1 MTDFTEQFLVEARE
15 LAEQASADLLKL
27 EEQPGDGQVLE
38 RAFRAFHTLKGA
50 AGIMEYA
57 AMEHL
62 LHRAED
68 VLQDVRAGG
77 RTVSPVLVDAL
88 LACVGQ
94 LVRWFDVIERTGEMP
109 AGAAADAERLGAAFG
124 SSNAPSVAAA
134 PAWQEELLAWAR
146 VEKGG
151 AGASARSAIR
161 YQPAA
166 DCFFRGIDPLAQIAA
181 VPGIIALRLSPA
193 APWPALAD
201 LQPFDCNLII
211 EALSTAPKAD
221 IEAVLRPDG
230 ELSIIQLAS
239 EASAS
244 LSAPARAI
252 LEEQLRYLRLE
263 TSPDMDAGRTGAA
276 ARATTN
282 VLRALGRSTAAVA
295 AASGASKALAA
306 AIEAE
311 LSGAP
316 PQEGVTA
323 PRETAT
329 TIRVEIEKVDRI
341 VDLTGELMV
350 AKNALGHLAR
360 LAVEGGD
367 AKILAM
373 GLKTQHELLDR
384 HIADLQ
390 RSVFD
395 LRVLP
400 LERVFGRFP
409 RLVRET
415 ASALG
420 KQVSFSTEG
429 EDTKADKAVVEALFE
444 PLLHIIRNAID
455 HGIEP
460 PAQRTAAGK
469 PAAASIL
476 LSARREGDRVIVE
489 VSDDGAGIDP
499 AVIRRIATS
508 RHVAEEA
515 AIAAMSDDDAVALI
529 FAPGFSTAEKVTG
542 LSGRGVGMGAVRSAI
557 EQLGG
562 EVRLLNRPGQ
572 GLTVRLILPFTI
584 MLTRVMTV
592 HAGGQV
598 FGVPFDAIVETVR
611 VPRDAIRPLGA
622 GRAFVLRN
630 ETIPVVD
637 LAHSLGLPPAAAT
650 GQASILVVWAGG
662 IRAGL
667 EIDRP
672 GERMDMILKP
682 VEGLLSGMP
691 AVAGA
696 SLLGTGEVLIVLD
709 LEALLQ

>member
-27 EEQPGDGQVLE
+27 EEQPHDKDMLE

-57 AMEHL
+57 AMEQL

-77 RTVSPVLVDAL
+77 RTITPVLVDAL

-109 AGAAADAERLGAAFG
+109 AGAAADAERLGAGFG
-124 SSNAPSVAAA
+124 SSSMPSVAA
-134 PAWQEELLAWAR
+134 PAWQEDLLAWAR
-146 VEKGG
+146 AEKGG
-151 AGASARSAIR
+151 AVANARSAINYR
-161 YQPAA
+161 PAA
-166 DCFFRGIDPLAQIAA
+166 DCFFRNIDPLAQIAA
-181 VPGIIALRLSPA
+181 LPGIIALRLSPA
-193 APWPALAD
+193 TPWPALAD

-221 IEAVLRPDG
+221 IEAALRPDG
-230 ELSIIQLAS
+230 ELSIIQLAG

-244 LSAPARAI
+244 LSTAARAI
-252 LEEQLRYLRLE
+252 LEEQVRYLLLE
-263 TSPDMDAGRTGAA
+263 TSSEMEAGRTGAA
-276 ARATTN
+276 ARAAAN
-282 VLRALGRSTAAVA
+282 VLLALGRSTAAVE
-295 AASGASKALAA
+295 AASADSKALAA
-306 AIEAE
+306 AMEAE
-311 LSGAP
+311 LSGAAP
-316 PQEGVTA
+316 EAVVAG

-341 VDLTGELMV
+341 VNLTGELMV

-360 LAVEGGD
+360 LAAEGGD
-367 AKILAM
+367 APALAA

-415 ASALG
+415 AGALG

-460 PAQRTAAGK
+460 PSQRTAAGK
-469 PAAASIL
+469 PAAASI
-476 LSARREGDRVIVE
+476 
-489 VSDDGAGIDP
+489 
-499 AVIRRIATS
+499 
-508 RHVAEEA
+508 
-515 AIAAMSDDDAVALI
+515 
-529 FAPGFSTAEKVTG
+529 
-542 LSGRGVGMGAVRSAI
+542 
-557 EQLGG
+557 
-562 EVRLLNRPGQ
+562 
-572 GLTVRLILPFTI
+572 
-584 MLTRVMTV
+584 
-592 HAGGQV
+592 
-598 FGVPFDAIVETVR
+598 
-611 VPRDAIRPLGA
+611 
-622 GRAFVLRN
+622 
-630 ETIPVVD
+630 
-637 LAHSLGLPPAAAT
+637 
-650 GQASILVVWAGG
+650 
-662 IRAGL
+662 
-667 EIDRP
+667 
-672 GERMDMILKP
+672 
-682 VEGLLSGMP
+682 
-691 AVAGA
+691 
-696 SLLGTGEVLIVLD
+696 
-709 LEALLQ
+709 